1 MKSRITHVIVRL
13 LIAGMVSF
21 GLVVQPV
28 FAGMVETGKAAASV
42 SPQTA
47 REKIHFLLEREDL
60 RAALQEHGVDVGAA
74 TARIDALSDEEVQR
88 LAGRLDKF
96 PAGGDVVGVLVFIFV
111 LLLITDILGFT
122 KVFNFTRP
130 LK

>member
-21 GLVVQPV
+21 GLAVQPV